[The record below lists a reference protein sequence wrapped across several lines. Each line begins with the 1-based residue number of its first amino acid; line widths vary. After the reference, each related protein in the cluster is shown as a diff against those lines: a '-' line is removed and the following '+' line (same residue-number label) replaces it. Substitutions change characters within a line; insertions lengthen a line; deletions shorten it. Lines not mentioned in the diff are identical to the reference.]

1 MNLVLLHPDD
11 LVSDVATLTGRRA
24 RHIREVHRV
33 VVGDTLT
40 VGLVDAQVG
49 TGTVERVT
57 DDEVQLRVVLDRAP
71 PVPPGIDLL
80 LAMPRPKT
88 LRKVLSGATAM
99 GVKRIVL
106 VNAARVEK
114 SYFDSPLLHP
124 DELRAELI
132 LGLEQA
138 RDTAM
143 PQVLVRERFRPFVED
158 ESPVLWDA
166 AKRLVA
172 HPTVEQP
179 VERCDVGDAST
190 RAVVAIG
197 PEGGWVPFELA
208 MFERLGFQPF
218 TLGPRILRVET
229 AAVALLSQLELVR
242 RLQGAV
248 AR

>member
-1 MNLVLLHPDD
+1 
-11 LVSDVATLTGRRA
+11 
-24 RHIREVHRV
+24 
-33 VVGDTLT
+33 
-40 VGLVDAQVG
+40 
-49 TGTVERVT
+49 
-57 DDEVQLRVVLDRAP
+57 
-71 PVPPGIDLL
+71 
-80 LAMPRPKT
+80 
-88 LRKVLSGATAM
+88 
-99 GVKRIVL
+99 

-143 PQVLVRERFRPFVED
+143 PQVLIRERFRPFVED
-158 ESPVLWDA
+158 EALVLWDA

-242 RLQGAV
+242 RLQGAAV
-248 AR
+248 R